1 MRVVRDTNNVNKLLR
16 TLTKLQR
23 KKIKIGILSKED
35 GKILT
40 IANVH
45 EFGVTIYVTKKMRAY
60 LHRIGI
66 HLKKETK
73 VINIP
78 ERSFIRSGFDEN
90 KDDMGNKVSM
100 LISNLINDDI
110 DVDTFYEAI
119 GHYCVGKIQ
128 EYLTDLS
135 NPPLSPVTLENR
147 EHGGSNP
154 LIDTGKLRDA
164 ITFEIVGD

>member
-1 MRVVRDTNNVNKLLR
+1 MGIKLSKDVNNVDR
-16 TLTKLQR
+16 V
-23 KKIKIGILSKED
+23 IKILDKLKSNNIKVGILSKED

-45 EFGVTIYVTKKMRAY
+45 EYGVSINVTEKMRSY
-60 LHRIGI
+60 LHHIGI

-73 VINIP
+73 AINIP
-78 ERSFIRSGFDEN
+78 ERSFIRAGFDEN

-110 DVDTFYEAI
+110 DVDTFYEAV

-135 NPPLSPVTLENR
+135 NPPLSPITLENR

-154 LIDTGKLRDA
+154 LIDTGKLRDS
-164 ITFEIVGD
+164 ITFEIV